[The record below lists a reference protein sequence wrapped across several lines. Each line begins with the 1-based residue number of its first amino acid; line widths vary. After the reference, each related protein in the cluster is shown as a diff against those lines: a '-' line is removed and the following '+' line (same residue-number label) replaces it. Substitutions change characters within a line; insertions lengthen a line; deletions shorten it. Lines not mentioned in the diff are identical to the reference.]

1 MKPSLGTLAAIG
13 ALSLAVWTAF
23 ALFMPATPL
32 SPAETVIVVG
42 ACGAV
47 VLAGKWA
54 LERFRS
60 RRRSAGGG

>member
-1 MKPSLGTLAAIG
+1 MKPSLGTLAAIV
-13 ALSLAVWTAF
+13 ALSLAVWTGF
-23 ALFMPATPL
+23 ALLMPATPL

-54 LERFRS
+54 WERCRH
-60 RRRSAGGG
+60 RRRGAGGE